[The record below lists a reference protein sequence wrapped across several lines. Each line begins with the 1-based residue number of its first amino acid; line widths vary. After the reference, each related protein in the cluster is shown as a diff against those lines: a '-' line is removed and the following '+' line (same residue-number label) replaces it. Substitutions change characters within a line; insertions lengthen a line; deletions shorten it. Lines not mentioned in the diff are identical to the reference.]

1 LSNSAPALGD
11 PAPGF
16 LLAARNLSVEYPG
29 TLAVD
34 DVDIEVR
41 PGEVLAIVGAN
52 GSGKTTLLSV
62 LCGLRRPTRGSLED
76 PDGAVVFHSPSDALR
91 RGITLVPQ
99 EPQLAVTLSCWENLC
114 LGHSS
119 AYGMPLLDR
128 EQRTTARRALREALP
143 DVDPSSRAGA
153 LRKSD
158 RAIVAL
164 VAALA
169 RRPRL
174 LALDEPTA
182 VLGEQAVDVV
192 SSAVAQV
199 RANGGAV
206 VLVSHR
212 LRDIVALAT
221 RVVVLVDGRLTFENT
236 HVGDLTVEALVEQLT
251 HAHAP
256 PTSADPETR
265 PRIAVPERAR
275 PDVPLL
281 RVRKLASVD
290 GLRVDELQV
299 DSGDIV
305 GLAGLSGS
313 GRSRL
318 LRALAGATKVSEGTI
333 EVDGT
338 RTRGDVRSGRRLG
351 IAYVTEDRGTDG
363 IFAPLTVA
371 RNLTISEL
379 VASRRL
385 VSRTSRTR
393 ERQLGRALVERFRIR
408 TPHIYSLVT
417 ALSGGNQQRVV
428 LGRALAGTPKILL
441 ADEPTQGVDIQG
453 RAEIQEHMR
462 EFARSGGAIVM
473 SSSDFDELLGL
484 CNRLVIM
491 RDGVALGE
499 LDPAGT
505 DYRALIALTSGAQVQ
520 LHDDERGSA

>member
-1 LSNSAPALGD
+1 MSTSAPALRD

-52 GSGKTTLLSV
+52 GSGKTTLLTV

-76 PDGAVVFHSPSDALR
+76 PHGEVVFHSPSDALR

-128 EQRTTARRALREALP
+128 TQRTTARRALREALP
-143 DVDPSSRAGA
+143 HVDPSSRAGS

-182 VLGEQAVDVV
+182 VLGEQAVEVV

-251 HAHAP
+251 A
-256 PTSADPETR
+256 R
-265 PRIAVPERAR
+265 PRA
-275 PDVPLL
+275 
-281 RVRKLASVD
+281 
-290 GLRVDELQV
+290 
-299 DSGDIV
+299 
-305 GLAGLSGS
+305 AG
-313 GRSRL
+313 
-318 LRALAGATKVSEGTI
+318 
-333 EVDGT
+333 
-338 RTRGDVRSGRRLG
+338 
-351 IAYVTEDRGTDG
+351 
-363 IFAPLTVA
+363 
-371 RNLTISEL
+371 
-379 VASRRL
+379 
-385 VSRTSRTR
+385 
-393 ERQLGRALVERFRIR
+393 IR
-408 TPHIYSLVT
+408 
-417 ALSGGNQQRVV
+417 
-428 LGRALAGTPKILL
+428 
-441 ADEPTQGVDIQG
+441 
-453 RAEIQEHMR
+453 
-462 EFARSGGAIVM
+462 RSGGTTP
-473 SSSDFDELLGL
+473 D
-484 CNRLVIM
+484 
-491 RDGVALGE
+491 
-499 LDPAGT
+499 
-505 DYRALIALTSGAQVQ
+505 
-520 LHDDERGSA
+520 RGS